1 MSTLDPVFDTPSNS
15 PANLRGDVQLISLVG
30 IAHWVSH
37 FSQLLLPPL
46 FPWIKEG
53 LGVSYAELGFL
64 MSVFFVVSCAVQALS
79 GFAVDRFGPRPL
91 LFWGLICLVLA
102 MFGYALSESYTQMV
116 VCAFLAGM
124 GNGVFHP
131 ADYTLLNRRVS
142 PKRIGH
148 AYSVHGLTGTLGW
161 ALAPALMVP
170 IAIASSW
177 HVALCV
183 AGLISF
189 AVLLLIY
196 FKREELT
203 LDSSDSQ
210 AIEILA
216 KPPSIHS
223 TRSNDQSNDQSTDQ
237 SNERILSRPEGTFDF
252 LKIPVVWMCFAFF
265 LFYSMA
271 LSIVQAYAPE
281 AVRHLQS
288 VPLSVTSS
296 CLTIYMLC
304 SAGGM
309 FLGGFL
315 ASNPQRA
322 ERVVGVAFLMAGC
335 LSLSFVFLELQSWQ
349 VLLLFGV
356 MGLISGSASPSRD
369 LLVKQSTPPNA
380 SGRVYGVVYS
390 GLDIG
395 QAISAFVFGVLM
407 DEHNYSAVIMG
418 LALLQ
423 VILVL
428 GALNVRRVRRIAS

>member
-1 MSTLDPVFDTPSNS
+1 MVELLLLAVAPPCWSRAVVL
-15 PANLRGDVQLISLVG
+15 LRGVP
-30 IAHWVSH
+30 A
-37 FSQLLLPPL
+37 L

-102 MFGYALSESYTQMV
+102 MFGYAISESYTQMV

-142 PKRIGH
+142 PNRIGH

-177 HVALCV
+177 HIALCV

-189 AVLLLIY
+189 AVLLLIF
-196 FKREELT
+196 FKREQLT
-203 LDSSDSQ
+203 LDSSASQ

-216 KPPSIHS
+216 KPASNQSKP
-223 TRSNDQSNDQSTDQ
+223 SNDQSNDH
-237 SNERILSRPEGTFDF
+237 SNVKIPFRPEGTFDF
-252 LKIPVVWMCFAFF
+252 LKIPVVWMCFSFF

-428 GALNVRRVRRIAS
+428 GAMNVRRVRRIAS

>member
-1 MSTLDPVFDTPSNS
+1 MSTLDPVFDTPSDS
-15 PANLRGDVQLISLVG
+15 PTTLRGDVQLISLVG

-102 MFGYALSESYTQMV
+102 MFGYAISESYTQMV

-142 PKRIGH
+142 PNRIGH

-177 HVALCV
+177 HIALCV

-189 AVLLLIY
+189 AVLLLIF
-196 FKREELT
+196 FKREQLT
-203 LDSSDSQ
+203 LDSSASQ

-216 KPPSIHS
+216 KPASNQSKP
-223 TRSNDQSNDQSTDQ
+223 SNDQSN
-237 SNERILSRPEGTFDF
+237 EKIPFRPEGTFDF
-252 LKIPVVWMCFAFF
+252 LKIPVVWMCFSFF

-315 ASNPQRA
+315 ASNPQRS

-428 GALNVRRVRRIAS
+428 GAMNVRRVRRIAS

>member
-1 MSTLDPVFDTPSNS
+1 MSTLDPVFDTPSDS
-15 PANLRGDVQLISLVG
+15 PTTLRGDVQLISLVG

-102 MFGYALSESYTQMV
+102 MFGYAISESYTQMV

-142 PKRIGH
+142 PNRIGH

-177 HVALCV
+177 HIALCV

-189 AVLLLIY
+189 AVLLLIF
-196 FKREELT
+196 FKREQLT
-203 LDSSDSQ
+203 LDSSASQ

-216 KPPSIHS
+216 KPASNQSKP
-223 TRSNDQSNDQSTDQ
+223 SNDQSNDH
-237 SNERILSRPEGTFDF
+237 SNVKIPFRPEGTFDF
-252 LKIPVVWMCFAFF
+252 LKIPVVWMCFSFF

-369 LLVKQSTPPNA
+369 LLVTRTN
-380 SGRVYGVVYS
+380 
-390 GLDIG
+390 
-395 QAISAFVFGVLM
+395 
-407 DEHNYSAVIMG
+407 
-418 LALLQ
+418 LLKKCCE
-423 VILVL
+423 
-428 GALNVRRVRRIAS
+428 